1 MEIRPITDLRKT
13 NEMSELCKEKNEP
26 IFITKNGYGDMVIMS
41 IEKYNEM
48 TEDLLIEKAILEA
61 ERDIDNETKYA
72 DADTVFKEL
81 KEKYDL

>member
-26 IFITKNGYGDMVIMS
+26 IFITKNGYGDMVLMS

-61 ERDIDNETKYA
+61 EKNIDDETKYA
-72 DADTVFKEL
+72 DAGTVFKEL